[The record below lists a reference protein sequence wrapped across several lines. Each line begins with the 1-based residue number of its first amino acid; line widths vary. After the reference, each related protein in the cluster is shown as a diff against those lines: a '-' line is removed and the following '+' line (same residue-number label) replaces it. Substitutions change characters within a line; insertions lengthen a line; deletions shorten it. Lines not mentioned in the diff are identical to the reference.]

1 MRILLL
7 LFLALGLLTAGC
19 CCLTSGGYDDE
30 YYADEDY
37 EYSNGNANL
46 ELSSYYAETL

>member
-19 CCLTSGGYDDE
+19 CCLTSGGYEDYPTDS
-30 YYADEDY
+30 DY
-37 EYSNGNANL
+37 EYSNGDTSL
-46 ELSSYYAETL
+46 ELSSEYVETL